1 MNGIE
6 ACFTAKVVSEPEN
19 RISNAGNAWMR
30 FSVMI
35 GEGDDAQFCQVA
47 VFGDVAAKLSGHI
60 AKLSKVY
67 CEGRL
72 KLDRWETK
80 DGEKRSGLSLAAWRC
95 DILGQIEMNKP
106 ARQKSVEPAPALKNI
121 AAHQLAEAAFKAE
134 PHSRERPKIV
144 GRDDFDFGDRISF

>member
-6 ACFTAKVVSEPEN
+6 AAFTAKVVSEPEN

-30 FSVMI
+30 FSVTI

-47 VFGDVAAKLSGHI
+47 VFGDQAAKLSGNI

-72 KLDRWETK
+72 KLDRWEK

-95 DILGQIEMNKP
+95 DLIGQIGANKP
-106 ARQKSVEPAPALKNI
+106 GRQSSECKPEHAREK
-121 AAHQLAEAAFKAE
+121 
-134 PHSRERPKIV
+134 PKVV
-144 GRDDFDFGDRISF
+144 GRDDFGDRLSF